1 MRDGRLLKLVYGSD
15 SGLNRGER
23 QTKRV
28 LNQMIK
34 NTMVNVDTVNRDEAA
49 RVLFKLK
56 TFYKGNTTHYWRKE
70 DTNYFALHSF
80 QRYISRWWNEQKFNQ
95 LQEDIALINYDI

>member
-1 MRDGRLLKLVYGSD
+1 MRPDVEKLQKDTLKKQAFRINLTRTAQVERETKALSKQRRVYVCADQMRDGRLLKLVYGSD

-49 RVLFKLK
+49 
-56 TFYKGNTTHYWRKE
+56 
-70 DTNYFALHSF
+70 
-80 QRYISRWWNEQKFNQ
+80 
-95 LQEDIALINYDI
+95 